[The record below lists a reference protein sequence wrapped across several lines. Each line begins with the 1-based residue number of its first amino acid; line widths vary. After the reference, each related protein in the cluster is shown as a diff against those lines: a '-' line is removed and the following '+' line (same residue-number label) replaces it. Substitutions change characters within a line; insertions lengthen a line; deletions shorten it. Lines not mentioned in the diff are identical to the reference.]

1 MMTLL
6 METTPSRTNYY
17 SLLSSQSLSKAYTEA
32 GGEKGEDGDDDDDDD
47 GGVDPLL
54 FQDNDS

>member
-17 SLLSSQSLSKAYTEA
+17 SLLSSQSVSKAYTGA
-32 GGEKGEDGDDDDDDD
+32 GGEKGEDGDDD